1 MLNRVQNRRVLG
13 DEAMQLEPTPQADK
27 VTANGISAG
36 ALLPGMTNP
45 AEEPRTFYGPPDAPV
60 PDPNSIRFAH
70 GLLVAIPAAAIVW
83 IVLGGLLW
91 LMLR

>member
-1 MLNRVQNRRVLG
+1 
-13 DEAMQLEPTPQADK
+13 MQLEPASQTGK
-27 VTANGISAG
+27 VTANGIAAG
-36 ALLPGMTNP
+36 ALLPAIP
-45 AEEPRTFYGPPDAPV
+45 DEEVTRPVYYGPPDAPL